1 MSCLGTTSKITP
13 VVFITTLIKHDW
25 TQALK
30 ATKIP
35 CFRLTPVSNECLNFY
50 RRFEKP
56 LQRSQSLGEW
66 KCLKP

>member
-1 MSCLGTTSKITP
+1 MSRLSTTGKITP

-35 CFRLTPVSNECLNFY
+35 CFRLTPVLK
-50 RRFEKP
+50 RVFEF
-56 LQRSQSLGEW
+56 LSTV
-66 KCLKP
+66 

>member
-1 MSCLGTTSKITP
+1 VSCLGTTSKITP
-13 VVFITTLIKHDW
+13 LVFTTTVIKHDW

-50 RRFEKP
+50 RQFEKTFAA
-56 LQRSQSLGEW
+56 SQSLGEW
-66 KCLKP
+66 KCVTP